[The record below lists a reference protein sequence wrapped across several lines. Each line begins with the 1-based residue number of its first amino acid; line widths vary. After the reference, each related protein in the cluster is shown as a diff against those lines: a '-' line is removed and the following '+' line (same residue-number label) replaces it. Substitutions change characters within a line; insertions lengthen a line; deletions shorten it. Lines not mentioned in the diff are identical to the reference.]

1 VKFAS
6 ELNNTK
12 SMKSIKLNTDQDAKN
27 SRANEEVDDLNK
39 LVKKTML
46 QDKVLKKMI
55 EEIKKS
61 TNDK

>member
-1 VKFAS
+1 
-6 ELNNTK
+6 
-12 SMKSIKLNTDQDAKN
+12 MKSIKLNTDQDAKN

>member
-1 VKFAS
+1 
-6 ELNNTK
+6 
-12 SMKSIKLNTDQDAKN
+12 MKSKKNNPVQDSKN
-27 SRANEEVDDLNK
+27 SPADEEPDDLNK
-39 LVKKTML
+39 LVKKTMI

>member
-27 SRANEEVDDLNK
+27 SHVDEEPDDLTK
-39 LVKKTML
+39 LVKKTRI

-55 EEIKKS
+55 EEIEKS